1 MSVTINGL
9 TITNLTA
16 QPLGYTS
23 EDVSKGL
30 AARSWTVT
38 GLLNN
43 TQLGQFVSIF
53 ETWLVARRA
62 DPDSIASNSVG
73 STVALSFSANGL
85 SASGVACWFTDAPSI
100 EQVGAYVQLTATL
113 VDANQAL
120 EIAKRQ
126 VEQEVEKE
134 EALGTAAVD
143 FGTVT
148 LGGVVITL
156 TEPMETLD
164 DLPTLERTA
173 GGFPYI
179 QGPLRASAVRQI
191 TGTVANE
198 AAYTTLRNWVATTVQ
213 STPAVGSWWPTSPP
227 TASAEAKLINGL
239 KTDVWTVSL
248 TVEQV

>member
-23 EDVSKGL
+23 EDVSLGL
-30 AARSWTVT
+30 AARSWTVS
-38 GLLNN
+38 GLLNS
-43 TQLGQFVSIF
+43 TQLGQFISIF
-53 ETWLVARRA
+53 ETWLAARRA

-85 SASGVACWFTDAPSI
+85 SASGVACWFTEAPSI

-120 EIAKRQ
+120 TVAKKSL
-126 VEQEVEKE
+126 EKSSAAND
-134 EALGTAAVD
+134 ALLPSL
-143 FGTVT
+143 GTVT
-148 LGGVVITL
+148 LGGVTITL

-164 DLPTLERTA
+164 DLPSLERTA

-179 QGPLRASAVRQI
+179 QGPLRSSAVRQI

-198 AAYTTLRNWVATTVQ
+198 AAYTTLRNWVASTVQ
-213 STPAVGSWWPTSPP
+213 STPSTGDWWPTSPP
-227 TASAEAKLINGL
+227 TATAEAKLINGL

>member
-9 TITNLTA
+9 TMTNLTA

-23 EDVSKGL
+23 EDVSLGL
-30 AARSWTVT
+30 AARSWTVA
-38 GLLNN
+38 GLLNS
-43 TQLGQFVSIF
+43 TQLGQFISIF
-53 ETWLVARRA
+53 ETWLAARRA

-73 STVALSFSANGL
+73 STVALSYSANGL
-85 SASGVACWFTDAPSI
+85 TASGVACWFTDAPSI

-120 EIAKRQ
+120 TVAKKSL
-126 VEQEVEKE
+126 EKSSAADD
-134 EALGTAAVD
+134 ALLPNL
-143 FGTVT
+143 GTVT
-148 LGGVVITL
+148 LGGVTITL

-173 GGFPYI
+173 GGFAYI
-179 QGPLRASAVRQI
+179 QGPLRSSAVRQI

-198 AAYTTLRNWVATTVQ
+198 AAYNTLRNWVASTVQ
-213 STPAVGSWWPTSPP
+213 STPSTGDWWPTSPP
-227 TASAEAKLINGL
+227 TASVEARIVSGL
-239 KTDVWTVSL
+239 KTNLWTVSL